1 MRRGSV
7 AIVPILLA
15 IALIFWA
22 IWFMGQESDNTHV
35 ISNVQKLQQLHQNAA
50 IYAIKRKIEILEQT
64 GQTELTDAQ
73 KAQIEQEVQTMMQ
86 KNGEE

>member
-1 MRRGSV
+1 MRKGSI

-22 IWFMGQESDNTHV
+22 IWFMGQESDNTQV
-35 ISNVQKLQQLHQNAA
+35 ISNVQKLQKLHENAA
-50 IYAIKRKIEILEQT
+50 IYAMKRKIEILEKSGRNQ
-64 GQTELTDAQ
+64 LTDEE

-86 KNGEE
+86 KNGEK

>member
-35 ISNVQKLQQLHQNAA
+35 ISNIQKLEHLHQNAA
-50 IYAIKRKIEILEQT
+50 MYAIKRKIEILEQT